1 MRGVFQSK
9 TWQLVF
15 RKRALY
21 LMMIPGL
28 AFFFVFNYMPM
39 YGAIIAFKDYVVKKG
54 ILGSPW
60 ADPFY
65 KYFVQFFRS
74 PYCITVLRNTLVI
87 SVMKLVTTVPIAVF
101 FAVALS
107 EVPSRYFRKVVQTV
121 TYLPHFLSWIIVYG
135 IVYAMLSETRGIV
148 NMLIKN
154 ATGHTVNFLS
164 SGSTFRGLLVGSDL
178 WKETGW
184 NAIIYLAAIIGID
197 TSLYEAARVDGAG
210 RLRMIWHI
218 TLPGIR
224 SVIIITLLMKTG
236 SILDAGFDQVYA
248 MYNPQVMAVGDI
260 IDTWVYRTGL
270 SQWNFSLATA
280 VGLFKSVI
288 GTILLVSLNQLAG
301 RWGESL
307 W

>member
-1 MRGVFQSK
+1 MMQFFRSK
-9 TWQLVF
+9 TWRTIV

-21 LMMIPGL
+21 IMMIPGL

-39 YGAIIAFKDYVVKKG
+39 YGAVIAFKDYAVKKG

-60 ADPFY
+60 AEPFY
-65 KYFVQFFRS
+65 KYFLQFFRS
-74 PYCITVLRNTLVI
+74 PYCITVLRNTLII
-87 SVMKLVTTVPIAVF
+87 SVSKLVTTVPVAVF
-101 FAVALS
+101 FAIALS
-107 EVPSRYFRKVVQTV
+107 EVPSNRFRRVVQTV

-135 IVYAMLSETRGIV
+135 IVYAMLSETRGIL

-184 NAIIYLAAIIGID
+184 NAIIYMAAIIGID

-210 RLRMIWHI
+210 RLAMIWHI

-224 SVIIITLLMKTG
+224 SVVIITLLMKTG

-288 GTILLVSLNQLAG
+288 GTILLVSLNQLAR

>member
-1 MRGVFQSK
+1 MQATRGKLWRTIV
-9 TWQLVF
+9 

-39 YGAIIAFKDYVVKKG
+39 YGAIIAFKDYGVKKG

-65 KYFVQFFRS
+65 KYFLQFFRS
-74 PYCITVLRNTLVI
+74 PYCITVLRNTLII
-87 SVMKLVTTVPIAVF
+87 SVSKLVTTVPVAVF

-107 EVPSRYFRKVVQTV
+107 EVPSTRFRKIVQTV

-135 IVYAMLSETRGIV
+135 IVYAMLSETRGIL
-148 NMLIKN
+148 NMMIKN
-154 ATGHTVNFLS
+154 VTGHTVNFLS

-210 RLRMIWHI
+210 RLAMIWHI

-288 GTILLVSLNQLAG
+288 GTILLVSLNQLAR

>member
-1 MRGVFQSK
+1 MMRVFRSK
-9 TWQLVF
+9 TWKTIV

-21 LMMIPGL
+21 FMMIPGL

-39 YGAIIAFKDYVVKKG
+39 YGAIIAFKDYAVKKG

-65 KYFVQFFRS
+65 KYFLQFFRS
-74 PYCITVLRNTLVI
+74 PYCKTVVQNTLII
-87 SVMKLVTTVPIAVF
+87 SVSKLVTTVPVAVF

-107 EVPSRYFRKVVQTV
+107 EVPSKRFRKVVQTV

-135 IVYAMLSETRGIV
+135 IVYAMLSETRGIL

-154 ATGHTVNFLS
+154 VTGHTVNFLS
-164 SGSTFRGLLVGSDL
+164 SGSTFRPLLVGSDL

-184 NAIIYLAAIIGID
+184 NAIIYMAAIIGID

-210 RLRMIWHI
+210 RLQMIWHI

-280 VGLFKSVI
+280 VGLFKSAI
-288 GTILLVSLNQLAG
+288 GTILLVSLNKLAG

>member
-154 ATGHTVNFLS
+154 TTGHTVNFLS

>member
-1 MRGVFQSK
+1 MMQFFRSK
-9 TWQLVF
+9 TWRTIV

-21 LMMIPGL
+21 VMMIPGL

-39 YGAIIAFKDYVVKKG
+39 YGAVIAFKDYAVKKG

-60 ADPFY
+60 AEPFY
-65 KYFVQFFRS
+65 KYFLQFFRS
-74 PYCITVLRNTLVI
+74 PYCITVLRNTLII
-87 SVMKLVTTVPIAVF
+87 SVSKLVTTVPVAVF
-101 FAVALS
+101 FAIALS
-107 EVPSRYFRKVVQTV
+107 EVPSNRFRRVVQTV

-135 IVYAMLSETRGIV
+135 IVYAMLSETRGIL

-184 NAIIYLAAIIGID
+184 NAIIYMAAIIGID

-210 RLRMIWHI
+210 RLAMIWHI

-224 SVIIITLLMKTG
+224 SVVIITLLMKTG

-288 GTILLVSLNQLAG
+288 GTILLVSLNQLAR